1 MPVNYTY
8 DQRYQTI
15 SSVKIVFSAV
25 KDGHMFY
32 FDGKTFVKS
41 HNNGGSNAFNLN
53 TGEPHYFYAD
63 TVVQIWEY

>member
-15 SSVKIVFSAV
+15 SSVKIAFSAV
-25 KDGHMFY
+25 KDSQIFN
-32 FDGKTFVKS
+32 FDGKTFVKKQ
-41 HNNGGSNAFNLN
+41 NNGCSNAFNLN

>member
-1 MPVNYTY
+1 MHVNYTY

-25 KDGHMFY
+25 KDSQMFY
-32 FDGKTFVKS
+32 FDGKTFVKKP
-41 HNNGGSNAFNLN
+41 NNGSSNAFNLS

-63 TVVQIWEY
+63 TIVQIWEY

>member
-25 KDGHMFY
+25 KDSQMFN
-32 FDGKTFVKS
+32 FDGKTFVKK
-41 HNNGGSNAFNLN
+41 HNNFENIRIYG
-53 TGEPHYFYAD
+53 
-63 TVVQIWEY
+63 